1 MEEECIGTKLIGTTF
16 KPSETTPD
24 KYGYTITDYDEQNK
38 LYKCVN
44 IASHHQGMSG
54 TPFPCAYV
62 DSVLNETWQ
71 IKPPKKKAS
80 TKKAPKKKAS
90 TKKASTKKA
99 STKKAPK
106 KKAST
111 KKASTK
117 KASKKK
123 ASKKKASK
131 KKKESK

>member
-1 MEEECIGTKLIGTTF
+1 MSKECIGSKLIGTTF

-24 KYGYTITDYDEQNK
+24 KYGYTITDYDEQTK
-38 LYKCVN
+38 LYNCVN

-62 DSVLNETWQ
+62 DSVLNEPWQ

-80 TKKAPKKKAS
+80 NQKALK
-90 TKKASTKKA
+90 
-99 STKKAPK
+99 
-106 KKAST
+106 
-111 KKASTK
+111 K

-131 KKKESK
+131 KKTSTKKQSSK